1 MNYVNASDVC
11 CAEPVLTKRDTTTK
25 EIVGEIDMT
34 LDKCLEVAMMMGK
47 ELFGIDDENGKYPV
61 CSFHEAVIM
70 TRDKADHLA
79 RLLAEISNRFGVM
92 V

>member
-1 MNYVNASDVC
+1 MEQISFFN
-11 CAEPVLTKRDTTTK
+11 EPPLK
-25 EIVGEIDMT
+25 I
-34 LDKCLEVAMMMGK
+34 GK
-47 ELFGIDDENGKYPV
+47 PIRLIELFGIDDENGKFPV
-61 CSFHEAVIM
+61 CNFHEAVIM